1 MKDGKTVE
9 HPRPANAL
17 SRDAEELVRAAQAH
31 AERLC
36 ELALAQTPVQYHSF
50 IVLLEQRKKVGGSEA
65 NPLWAEIR
73 LPYLTVDGR
82 VRMAIDEHE
91 AAGRQVHI
99 ETAFVMDQT
108 TGQPLARATVKSEV
122 RGTAVAHARIFLNGG
137 GANRSNPVETGETSA
152 VGRALG
158 FLGYGC
164 FGTGVASAEDIL
176 RAVRLGRP
184 GAGPGRE
191 EPDAPTGDDGSKG
204 TPLGRT
210 RPPNG
215 GKTRHPGAAE
225 APAGPTPIPQAVFS
239 RINALFDRQKTPG
252 ARRVALMKEYRG
264 REGALLPVLESSE
277 TAAAGPR
284 PGPAS
289 SDVRL
294 TPDADQVPF

>member
-1 MKDGKTVE
+1 ME
-9 HPRPANAL
+9 HPRPLNTL
-17 SRDAEELVRAAQAH
+17 SRDAEELVGAAQAH

-50 IVLLEQRKKVGGSEA
+50 IVLLEQRKKVGGTDA

-91 AAGRQVHI
+91 EAGKQLHI
-99 ETAFVMDQT
+99 ETAFVMDPT

-152 VGRALG
+152 IGRALG

-164 FGTGVASAEDIL
+164 FGTGVASADDVL
-176 RAVRLGRP
+176 RASRLAGP
-184 GAGPGRE
+184 AAGAGG
-191 EPDAPTGDDGSKG
+191 DGSDTAKREDG
-204 TPLGRT
+204 RTAPLGRT

-215 GKTRHPGAAE
+215 GRTSPPSVAE
-225 APAGPTPIPQAVFS
+225 RRAETPAVPQAVFS
-239 RINALFDRQKTPG
+239 GINALFDRQKTPG

-264 REGALLPVLESSE
+264 REGELLRVLESAAP
-277 TAAAGPR
+277 AAAGPG
-284 PGPAS
+284 PGPAPS
-289 SDVRL
+289 EVRVNPDV
-294 TPDADQVPF
+294 DEVPF

>member
-1 MKDGKTVE
+1 MKDGRTVE
-9 HPRPANAL
+9 HPRHANTL
-17 SRDAEELVRAAQAH
+17 SRDAEELVCAAQAH

-50 IVLLEQRKKVGGSEA
+50 IVLIEQRKKVGGSEA

-91 AAGRQVHI
+91 EAGKQLHI

-122 RGTAVAHARIFLNGG
+122 RGTTVAHARIFLNGG

-164 FGTGVASAEDIL
+164 FGTGVASADDVL
-176 RAVRLGRP
+176 RAAQRAGP
-184 GAGPGRE
+184 AAGAGAER
-191 EPDAPTGDDGSKG
+191 PDAPKRDDRRTG
-204 TPLGRT
+204 TLGGT

-215 GKTRHPGAAE
+215 GKTREPGAAE

-239 RINALFDRQKTPG
+239 AINALFDRQKTPG

-264 REGALLPVLESSE
+264 REGDLLRVLESSE
-277 TAAAGPR
+277 PAAAEPR
-284 PGPAS
+284 PGPAP

-294 TPDADQVPF
+294 TPDADEVPF

>member
-50 IVLLEQRKKVGGSEA
+50 IVLIEQRKKVGGSEA

-91 AAGRQVHI
+91 EAGRQVHI

-164 FGTGVASAEDIL
+164 FGTGVASADDIL
-176 RAVRLGRP
+176 RASRR
-184 GAGPGRE
+184 AGLAAG
-191 EPDAPTGDDGSKG
+191 TGGDGSDTAKREDG
-204 TPLGRT
+204 RTGPLGRT

-215 GKTRHPGAAE
+215 SKTSPPSVAE
-225 APAGPTPIPQAVFS
+225 RPAETPPVPQPVFS
-239 RINALFDRQKTPG
+239 GINALFDRQKTPG

-264 REGALLPVLESSE
+264 REGELLRLLESSE
-277 TAAAGPR
+277 PAAAGPG
-284 PGPAS
+284 PGPAPS
-289 SDVRL
+289 VAYSKSC
-294 TPDADQVPF
+294 

>member
-91 AAGRQVHI
+91 EAGRQLHI

-176 RAVRLGRP
+176 RAARH
-184 GAGPGRE
+184 AGPAADAGAE
-191 EPDAPTGDDGSKG
+191 GPDAPKRDDRRTGTLGG
-204 TPLGRT
+204 TP
-210 RPPNG
+210 PPNG
-215 GKTRHPGAAE
+215 GKTSQPGAAE
-225 APAGPTPIPQAVFS
+225 APARPTPIPQAVFS
-239 RINALFDRQKTPG
+239 AINAVFDRQKTPG

-264 REGALLPVLESSE
+264 REGELLRVLESSE
-277 TAAAGPR
+277 PAAAGPR
-284 PGPAS
+284 PGPAPR
-289 SDVRL
+289 DVAVNA
-294 TPDADQVPF
+294 DADEVPF

>member
-9 HPRPANAL
+9 HSRPPNAL

-50 IVLLEQRKKVGGSEA
+50 IVLVEQRKKVGGPDS
-65 NPLWAEIR
+65 NPIWAEIR

-82 VRMAIDEHE
+82 VRMAIAEHE
-91 AAGRQVHI
+91 EAGKQLHI

-108 TGQPLARATVKSEV
+108 TGQPLARAAVRSEL

-152 VGRALG
+152 IGRALG

-164 FGTGVASAEDIL
+164 FGTGVASADDVL
-176 RAVRLGRP
+176 RAARLAGAAA
-184 GAGPGRE
+184 GAGG
-191 EPDAPTGDDGSKG
+191 DGSDTAKREDG
-204 TPLGRT
+204 RTGPLGRT

-215 GKTRHPGAAE
+215 GRTSPPTVAE
-225 APAGPTPIPQAVFS
+225 RPADTPPVSQAVFS
-239 RINALFDRQKTPG
+239 GINALFDRQKTPG

-264 REGALLPVLESSE
+264 REGELLRVLESSQP
-277 TAAAGPR
+277 AAVGPG
-284 PGPAS
+284 PGPAP
-289 SDVRL
+289 SDARVN
-294 TPDADQVPF
+294 PDVDEVPF